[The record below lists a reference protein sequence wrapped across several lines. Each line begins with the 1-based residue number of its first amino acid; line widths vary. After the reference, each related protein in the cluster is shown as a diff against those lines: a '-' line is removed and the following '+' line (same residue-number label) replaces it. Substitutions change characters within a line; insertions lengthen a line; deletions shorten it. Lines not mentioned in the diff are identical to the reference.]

1 MPTISTETVLIHPPA
16 KLYQYLVDH
25 PPIEVQV
32 QRTLTIGRRNDP
44 AAEINL
50 TGSGLN
56 VLLRNGTTAV
66 LNN

>member
-1 MPTISTETVLIHPPA
+1 MSAISTETVLVHPPA
-16 KLYQYLVDH
+16 KLYQYFNDS

-32 QRTLTIGRRNDP
+32 QRILTIGRRNDP

-56 VLLRNGTTAV
+56 VLLRNGTTAT

>member
-1 MPTISTETVLIHPPA
+1 MPTISTESVLVHPPA
-16 KLYQYLVDH
+16 KIYQYFNDS

-32 QRTLTIGRRNDP
+32 QRILTVGRRNDP

-56 VLLRNGTTAV
+56 VLLRDGTTAV

>member
-1 MPTISTETVLIHPPA
+1 MPTISTETVLVHPPA
-16 KLYQYLVDH
+16 KLYQYFTDS

-32 QRTLTIGRRNDP
+32 RRILTVGRRNDP

-56 VLLRNGTTAV
+56 VLLRNGTTAT